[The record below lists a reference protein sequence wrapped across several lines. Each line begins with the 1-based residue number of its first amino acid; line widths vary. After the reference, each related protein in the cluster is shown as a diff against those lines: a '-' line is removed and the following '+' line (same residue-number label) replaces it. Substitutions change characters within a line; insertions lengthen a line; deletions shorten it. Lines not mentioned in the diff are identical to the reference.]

1 MNRKGKIRKNLINP
15 PLKDNVGV
23 PDAGFTIVRF
33 LADNVG
39 YWLFHCHMNWHNHL
53 GMGLVIK
60 VGNVEE
66 TIQPPPKG
74 FPKCGNFV
82 GCSVE

>member
-1 MNRKGKIRKNLINP
+1 MVNSGY
-15 PLKDNVGV
+15 V
-23 PDAGFTIVRF
+23 F
-33 LADNVG
+33 LFV
-39 YWLFHCHMNWHNHL
+39 LCTTFKPVSLMFS

-82 GCSVE
+82 GCDVE